1 MEIKGQISEI
11 IYQNEVNSYTIAE
24 FETDEE
30 LTTIVGYLP
39 FINKGDSLKLVGS
52 FVNHPDYG
60 RQFKIQTFEK
70 TMPETLEAL
79 ERYLA
84 GGVIKGVGPATA
96 KRIVDNFKEETISVL
111 KFEPYKLANVK
122 GITKTKA
129 IEIADEF
136 NEKWELWQIV
146 GFLERFGIANQ
157 NSKKVY
163 EALGKEAIS
172 KIEENPYILIDI
184 TYGVDFKKIDKMA
197 MELGISKDNS
207 KRIESAIK
215 YSLIIAS
222 HNGNSCVIYENLV
235 KFVAD
240 LLGINEE
247 QIEEEIINL
256 KAIENI
262 YLEEREEKEWVYLNN
277 FYVAE
282 KNIADKLI
290 ALDETKNIK
299 KIKNFN
305 AELEKTQEKQDIIL
319 SAEQKEAVKA
329 VNDNN
334 VCIITGGPG
343 TGKTTIIKSIIDIY
357 KTRKMKVV
365 LCAPTGRAAKRM
377 QEQSGE
383 EATTIH
389 RLLEIRKLDDQ
400 EDYLSLD
407 YPITPIDADV
417 VIIDEMSMVDMFLMN
432 HILKAIYLGT
442 KLILVGDINQLPS
455 VGPGNVLQDIIE
467 SQSITTIELNK
478 IFRQAAKS
486 KIITNAHR
494 VNNGKSFI
502 GTEEN
507 EDKLNDF
514 FFMNEMSQEKVL
526 SDVISLCSGRLKNYG
541 NYDFFKNIQVLTPTK
556 KGMLGT
562 KELNKQLQNVL
573 NPNQGIEKQHGD
585 RIFRPGD
592 RVMQVKN
599 NYDIYWEKEIDDKI
613 EAGAGVFNGE
623 LGKIK
628 SIDEDEKQIEVY
640 FDDEKIAWYDFSNLD
655 ELEHSY
661 SITIHKS
668 QRK

>member
-96 KRIVDNFKEETISVL
+96 RRIVDNFKEETISVL

-240 LLGINEE
+240 LLGITEE

-256 KAIENI
+256 KATENI

-299 KIKNFN
+299 KIKNFKS
-305 AELEKTQEKQDIIL
+305 ELEKAQEKQDIIL

-467 SQSITTIELNK
+467 SKSITTIELNK

-494 VNNGKSFI
+494 VNNGESFI

-514 FFMNEMSQEKVL
+514 FFINEMSQEKVL

-573 NPNQGIEKQHGD
+573 NPNQGIEKPHGD

-613 EAGAGVFNGE
+613 EAGAGIFNGE